1 MARNVA
7 QPSRR
12 AATLAQPQTKHA
24 QHSPLGDGF
33 LHRATRNNVKIAPV
47 AQRLVKEA
55 KAVEKH
61 QKPRETVSVAGVFK
75 KSKTSAR
82 EKKQHRHRRR
92 RSPSPPNLLLD
103 LQDGIEIARTA
114 LLTNTKT
121 TFTDIHASFT
131 TALTTSRKADLAFFQ
146 EVSDSAKTLSA
157 PLVDE
162 ETSNNFTRA
171 DGKRSR
177 ETLVVGEQIEMLKQ
191 LLEKEEGRL
200 AEYWSKWEECQ
211 DEYVDLGVEVFGA
224 EAFGED
230 GKGGKEKGWRK
241 EGELREAEHE
251 ASVAEVEEEVGE
263 VRRVFLKEMKSSE
276 KDLDLLARK
285 EQARLLQALIQD

>member
-1 MARNVA
+1 MARNAA

-24 QHSPLGDGF
+24 QHSPHGDGF
-33 LHRATRNNVKIAPV
+33 LHRVTRNNGKIAPV
-47 AQRLVKEA
+47 AQRPVREA
-55 KAVEKH
+55 KPVEKH
-61 QKPRETVSVAGVFK
+61 RKPRETVSVAGVFK
-75 KSKTSAR
+75 KSKTNPR
-82 EKKQHRHRRR
+82 EKQHRRRR

-103 LQDGIEIARTA
+103 LQDGIETARTA
-114 LLTNTKT
+114 LLTNTTT

-146 EVSDSAKTLSA
+146 EVSDGAKVLSA

-200 AEYWSKWEECQ
+200 AEYWRKWEECQ
-211 DEYVDLGVEVFGA
+211 GEYVDLGVEVFGA

-230 GKGGKEKGWRK
+230 GKGGKEKGWKK
-241 EGELREAEHE
+241 EGELRDA
-251 ASVAEVEEEVGE
+251 GT
-263 VRRVFLKEMKSSE
+263 
-276 KDLDLLARK
+276 
-285 EQARLLQALIQD
+285 